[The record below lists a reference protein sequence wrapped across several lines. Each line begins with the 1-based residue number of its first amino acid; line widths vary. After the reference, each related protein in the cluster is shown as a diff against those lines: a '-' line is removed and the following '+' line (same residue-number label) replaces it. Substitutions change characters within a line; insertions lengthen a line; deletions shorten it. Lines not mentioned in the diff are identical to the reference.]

1 MLWRRYGRTI
11 FGDAGP
17 SSVGRLPGLRAAL
30 IATVAAVLAAAISGI
45 WIGKTAAMP
54 ADLSLPVPALTLAV
68 IGFAAALIANI
79 AMMVVV
85 ARRHVERA
93 LSAER
98 MWTTFTA
105 GALLVLLV
113 PLTFGASVL
122 LLG

>member
-1 MLWRRYGRTI
+1 MRWRRSGRTT
-11 FGDAGP
+11 FRGAAP
-17 SSVGRLPGLRAAL
+17 SLEGRLPGLRAAL

-45 WIGKTAAMP
+45 WVGKTATAP
-54 ADLSLPVPALTLAV
+54 AELSLPVSALALAV
-68 IGFAAALIANI
+68 IGFAVALVANI
-79 AMMVVV
+79 AMMVWA

-93 LSAER
+93 LRAEA
-98 MWTTFTA
+98 MWMTFAA